1 MTNTSTVAVGV
12 DRAWQEHGA
21 LAWAYDEARRARS
34 ALRVVHVVD
43 DRFGEAP
50 ELGSAARE
58 QAADLIA
65 DVRTHLEGDD
75 SATPLTSDAVSGRPG
90 PALVRAAAADRMLV
104 VGRRGSGSFG
114 RLLLG
119 STAESAVNHA
129 DIPVV
134 VVPEVWDT
142 AAHRTAP
149 VVAGVDPAAAGEAAI
164 EFACTVAT
172 ERSVPVV
179 LVHVWDVPSLYS
191 WDNAMLSDVEQTW
204 ERRARE
210 ELDRTVQQWQEKYP
224 DADVRGELR
233 QGHPAEGLLDA
244 SIGREAQLVVV
255 GGRRHNRLTGLVLG
269 SVARAVLHHADCP
282 VAVVHD
288 VARGNGTAG

>member
-1 MTNTSTVAVGV
+1 MTNTSAVAVGV

-21 LAWAYDEARRARS
+21 LAWAYDEARRGRS
-34 ALRVVHVVD
+34 ELRIVHVVD
-43 DRFGEAP
+43 DTFGELP
-50 ELGSAARE
+50 ELGSAVRE

-65 DVRTHLEGDD
+65 DVRKHLETDGP
-75 SATPLTSDAVSGRPG
+75 ATPITSDTVGGRPG
-90 PALVRAAAADRMLV
+90 PALVRAAVADRMLV

-142 AAHRTAP
+142 ARHRTAP
-149 VVAGVDPAAAGEAAI
+149 VVAGVDPAAAGEAA
-164 EFACTVAT
+164 
-172 ERSVPVV
+172 
-179 LVHVWDVPSLYS
+179 

-288 VARGNGTAG
+288 VARGNGTAS